1 MKGFEETMAKYPSP
15 VIFVPGIKGSSLRDE
30 YPVDPENLWSVAR
43 AALKLFERI
52 TLHPFNNRYEAQEP
66 ARVVQDQVFSL
77 FYSEFIEELRHNLTM
92 DPEEPVPVF
101 PFAYDWRQ
109 PLEPVQK
116 RLADFIEEVIE
127 RTSLLSHYNEDGYN
141 KTTGKVN
148 LVGHSMGSL
157 IIAGHI
163 GAAGLDRVDRVA
175 TIAGPFRGSLE
186 SVAAT
191 TTGAS
196 TLTASSREREAARV
210 TPALY
215 HLLPSFKGAVTNG
228 TPDDLFDSGKWQTSI
243 LETLTSFIDRFK
255 LPKADPIT
263 ATQLLSAMLELAK
276 KHRQS
281 IEGLKLPNP
290 KIWLCIAGIDANTR
304 VGMSTS
310 TNNGRIFFNLSDE
323 VNNYGGVDSKAP
335 ATVETGD
342 GTVPYLG
349 AQSGFIPP
357 EQIVCVTPKDFEFFE
372 FKDKILDNVGL
383 HANLPNMNLVQRL
396 VTSHFLDKK
405 QGSLGG
411 RPGPGISLAEW
422 DPPIPKDR
430 LT

>member
-1 MKGFEETMAKYPSP
+1 MARYPSP
-15 VIFVPGIKGSSLRDE
+15 VIFIPGIKGSSLRDE

-92 DPEEPVPVF
+92 DPDEPVPVF

-127 RTSLLSHYNEDGYN
+127 RTSLLGHYNNDGYD
-141 KTTGKVN
+141 KKTGKVS

-157 IIAGHI
+157 IIAGYI
-163 GAAGLDRVDRVA
+163 EASGLDRIDRVA

-196 TLTASSREREAARV
+196 TLTASSREREAARM

-215 HLLPSFKGAVTNG
+215 YLLPSFNGAVTNG
-228 TPDDLFDSGKWQTSI
+228 TPGDLFDSGKWQTSI
-243 LETLTSFIDRFK
+243 LETITTFIERFR
-255 LPKADPIT
+255 LPRADPIT
-263 ATQLLSAMLELAK
+263 ADQLLSAMLDLARN
-276 KHRQS
+276 HRQR
-281 IEGLKLPNP
+281 IENLKLPNP
-290 KIWLCIAGIDANTR
+290 KMWLCIAGIDSKTR
-304 VGMSTS
+304 IAMSIS
-310 TNNGRIFFNLSDE
+310 QNNGRTFFNLADE
-323 VNNYGGVDSKAP
+323 VNNYP
-335 ATVETGD
+335 ASVETGD

-357 EQIVCVTPKDFEFFE
+357 EQIICVTPGDYDFFE
-372 FKDKILDNVGL
+372 IKDRILENIGL

-396 VTSHFLDKK
+396 VTSHLLDKK
-405 QGSLGG
+405 QGDLGG
-411 RPGPGISLAEW
+411 RPGPGISMANW

>member
-1 MKGFEETMAKYPSP
+1 MATYPPP

-92 DPEEPVPVF
+92 DPDEPVPVF

-109 PLEPVQK
+109 PLEPVQV
-116 RLADFIEEVIE
+116 RLANFIEEVID
-127 RTSLLSHYNEDGYN
+127 RTSLLSHYNDDGYN
-141 KTTGKVN
+141 RGTGKVS

-163 GAAGLDRVDRVA
+163 QASGLERIDKVA

-196 TLTASSREREAARV
+196 TITASSREREAARV

-215 HLLPSFKGAVTNG
+215 HLLPSFEGAVTNG

-243 LETLTSFIDRFK
+243 LETLTTFIERFK
-255 LPKADPIT
+255 LPKATPIT
-263 ATQLLSAMLELAK
+263 ADELLSAMLKLAGS
-276 KHRQS
+276 HRQS
-281 IEGLKLPNP
+281 IESLKLPDP
-290 KIWLCIAGIDANTR
+290 KMWLCIAGIDSKTR
-304 VGMSTS
+304 VAMSIS
-310 TNNGRIFFNLSDE
+310 NDNGRTFFNLLDE
-323 VNNYGGVDSKAP
+323 VNNYQGVDSKDP
-335 ATVETGD
+335 ATVQTGD
-342 GTVPYLG
+342 GTVPFLG

-357 EQIVCVTPKDFEFFE
+357 KQIICVTPDDYEFFE
-372 FKDKILDNVGL
+372 LKDRILDNVGL

-396 VTSHFLDKK
+396 VTSHFLNKK
-405 QGSLGG
+405 QGTLGG
-411 RPGPGISLAEW
+411 RPGPGISMAEW
-422 DPPIPKDR
+422 DPPIPRER